1 MAELETM
8 ANIGREMARKL
19 KSVGIRSA
27 EKLTQ
32 TGSKQAFFQLKT
44 LYPQVCLVH
53 LYALEGAVEGIAFN
67 ALPDEKK
74 RDLKEFSDCL
84 KTADTKK

>member
-27 EKLTQ
+27 EELTQ
-32 TGSKQAFFQLKT
+32 AGSKQAFFQLKT

-53 LYALEGAVEGIAFN
+53 LYALEGAIQGVEFN
-67 ALPDEKK
+67 SLSKEQK
-74 RDLKEFSDCL
+74 RDLREFSDCL
-84 KTADTKK
+84 KG